1 MISIIIPSRQLSKES
16 ITSIKSV
23 ASTISFPHEIII
35 SDKAGV
41 AYARNW
47 GAKQAKGNKL
57 LFLDDDVILH
67 SELWSKI
74 ACLKYNEF
82 MMFLPE
88 GARIPCSRLMC
99 IFTSVFWELGGFDET
114 FTLTSED
121 HDFYIRALDA
131 KMKFVP
137 VTSALL
143 THMDHPSRLR
153 NIHVANAAIRQNM
166 LFLRKHVGRHVD
178 LLETEFFDR
187 VKHRQIRNVFM
198 NLFWLVMAQP
208 RSKSKL

>member
-23 ASTISFPHEIII
+23 TQTIPFPHEIII
-35 SDKAGV
+35 SNKAGV
-41 AYARNW
+41 ALARNW
-47 GAKQAKGNKL
+47 GAKRAKGNVL

-67 SELWSKI
+67 PELWSKI
-74 ACLKYNEF
+74 ARLKNNEF

-88 GARIPCSRLMC
+88 NARIPCSRLMC
-99 IFTSVFWELGGFDET
+99 ISTGVFWELGGFDET

-143 THMDHPSRLR
+143 THVDHPSRLR

-166 LFLRKHVGRHVD
+166 LFLKKHIGRHVD

-187 VKHRQIRNVFM
+187 AKHGQIRNVVL
-198 NLFWLVMAQP
+198 NLFWLVAAQP
-208 RSKSKL
+208 RSKSNL